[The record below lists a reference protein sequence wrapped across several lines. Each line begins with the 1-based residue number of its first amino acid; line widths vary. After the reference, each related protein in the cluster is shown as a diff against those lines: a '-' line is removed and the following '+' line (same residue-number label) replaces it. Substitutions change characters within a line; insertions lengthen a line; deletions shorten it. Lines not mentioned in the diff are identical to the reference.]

1 MALVNRSTAQQRPV
15 RRIWKTP
22 GSKWNW
28 IFVAISVFTL
38 GLVYLL
44 YRSAIATQLY
54 PGPYNPPFRQFGVVA
69 FVLVLVVA
77 AYTLR
82 RRFVRS
88 LPGKVQNWLWLHIWF
103 GVISVLIAC
112 MHENFLN
119 ITHDLEWT
127 KTRFTEYYFGTSA
140 LFALILLVVSGVV
153 GRLLDMWQARVIA
166 EEADTNGAGI
176 NRSVQDRMF
185 ELALKVE
192 RLSAGKSAPF
202 QQFCQ
207 EALAWQAELPTS
219 LPVLHPGEIADFE
232 LVYEA
237 LGARARLG
245 RSLQRQQRARRII
258 RVWRYIHIPLAC
270 LAVLVISFHS
280 LIELWKWIVLHY

>member
-1 MALVNRSTAQQRPV
+1 MALANKSSIRERPV

-22 GSKWNW
+22 GSRWNW
-28 IFVAISVFTL
+28 IFLAISACTL
-38 GLVYLL
+38 GLVFLL
-44 YRSAIATQLY
+44 YRNAIATQLY
-54 PGPYNPPFRQFGVVA
+54 PGPYNPPFRQFGVAA
-69 FVLVLVVA
+69 FVLVLLVA

-82 RRFVRS
+82 RRFARS

-112 MHENFLN
+112 MHDMFQNVTYDF
-119 ITHDLEWT
+119 EWT
-127 KTRFTEYYFGTSA
+127 KTRFTEDYFGTSA

-166 EEADTNGAGI
+166 TEADTNGAGI
-176 NRSVQDRMF
+176 TRSVQDRMF
-185 ELALKVE
+185 ELSLKVE

-202 QQFCQ
+202 QHFCH
-207 EALAWQAELPTS
+207 EALAWQAELPDS
-219 LPVLHPGEIADFE
+219 LPVLHPGEIADFK
-232 LVYEA
+232 LVYAA
-237 LGARARLG
+237 LEERARLG
-245 RSLQRQQRARRII
+245 LSLQLQQRARRII

-270 LAVLVISFHS
+270 LAMLVISFHS

>member
-1 MALVNRSTAQQRPV
+1 MALVNKSSVQQRPV

-28 IFVAISVFTL
+28 IFLAISAFTL

-44 YRSAIATQLY
+44 YHNAIATQLY
-54 PGPYNPPFRQFGVVA
+54 PGPYNPPFRQFGVVSFA
-69 FVLVLVVA
+69 LVLVVA

-88 LPGKVQNWLWLHIWF
+88 LPGRVQNWLWLHVWF
-103 GVISVLIAC
+103 GVISVVIAC
-112 MHENFLN
+112 MHENFQN

-140 LFALILLVVSGVV
+140 LFALILLVVTGVV
-153 GRLLDMWQARVIA
+153 GRLLDIWQARVIA
-166 EEADTNGAGI
+166 AEADTNGAGI
-176 NRSVQDRMF
+176 NRSVQDRLF
-185 ELALKVE
+185 ELSLKVE
-192 RLSAGKSAPF
+192 RLSAGKSASF
-202 QQFCQ
+202 QQFSQ
-207 EALAWQAELPTS
+207 EALALQVELPAS
-219 LPVLHPGEIADFE
+219 LPVLHPNEIADFE
-232 LVYEA
+232 LVYQA
-237 LGARARLG
+237 LGERARLG
-245 RSLQRQQRARRII
+245 LSLQRQQRARRII

-280 LIELWKWIVLHY
+280 VIELWKWIVLHY

>member
-1 MALVNRSTAQQRPV
+1 MALANRPATQQRPV

-28 IFVAISVFTL
+28 IFLATSAFTL
-38 GLVYLL
+38 GIIYLL
-44 YRSAIATQLY
+44 FRNAIVTQLY

-69 FVLVLVVA
+69 YVLVLAVA

-88 LPGKVQNWLWLHIWF
+88 LPGKVQNWLWLHVWF
-103 GVISVLIAC
+103 GIISVVIAC
-112 MHENFLN
+112 MHENLQN

-127 KTRFTEYYFGTSA
+127 RDRFTEYYFGTSA
-140 LFALILLVVSGVV
+140 LFALILLVISGIV

-166 EEADTNGAGI
+166 TEADTNGVGI
-176 NRSVQDRMF
+176 NRSVQDRLF
-185 ELALKVE
+185 ELSLKVE
-192 RLSAGKSAPF
+192 RLSAGKSPSF
-202 QQFCQ
+202 QQFSQ
-207 EALAWQAELPTS
+207 EALALQTELPTA
-219 LPVLHPGEIADFE
+219 LPALYPSEIADFE
-232 LVYEA
+232 LVYQA
-237 LGARARLG
+237 LGERARLG
-245 RSLQRQQRARRII
+245 LSLQRQQRARLII

-270 LAVLVISFHS
+270 LALLVISFHS

>member
-1 MALVNRSTAQQRPV
+1 MVLANRSATQQRPV

-28 IFVAISVFTL
+28 VFLAASAATL

-44 YRSAIATQLY
+44 YRNAIAAQLY
-54 PGPYNPPFRQFGVVA
+54 PGPYNPPFRQFGVA
-69 FVLVLVVA
+69 AYVLVLVVA

-82 RRFVRS
+82 RRFARS
-88 LPGKVQNWLWLHIWF
+88 LPGKVQNWLWLHVWF
-103 GVISVLIAC
+103 GVISVVVAC
-112 MHENFLN
+112 MHENFQN

-127 KTRFTEYYFGTSA
+127 RDRFTEYYFGTSA
-140 LFALILLVVSGVV
+140 LFALIFLVVSGVI

-166 EEADTNGAGI
+166 AEADTNGVGI
-176 NRSVQDRMF
+176 NRSVQDRIF
-185 ELALKVE
+185 ELSLKVE
-192 RLSAGKSAPF
+192 RLSAGKSASF
-202 QQFCQ
+202 QQFSQ
-207 EALAWQAELPTS
+207 EALALQAELPPT
-219 LPVLHPGEIADFE
+219 LPVLHPNEIADFE

-237 LGARARLG
+237 LGERARLG
-245 RSLQRQQRARRII
+245 LSLQRQQRARRII
-258 RVWRYIHIPLAC
+258 RIWRYIHIPLAC

>member
-1 MALVNRSTAQQRPV
+1 MAIANKPTVRERPV

-28 IFVAISVFTL
+28 IFLAISACTL

-69 FVLVLVVA
+69 FALVLVVA

-82 RRFVRS
+82 RRFARS
-88 LPGKVQNWLWLHIWF
+88 LPGKVQNWLWLHVWF
-103 GVISVLIAC
+103 GIISVIIAC
-112 MHENFLN
+112 MHENFQN

-127 KTRFTEYYFGTSA
+127 RDRFTEYYFGTPA
-140 LFALILLVVSGVV
+140 LFALILLVVSGAI
-153 GRLLDMWQARVIA
+153 GRLLDIWQARVIA
-166 EEADTNGAGI
+166 AEADTNGVGI

-185 ELALKVE
+185 ELSLKVE
-192 RLSAGKSAPF
+192 RLSAGKSASF
-202 QQFCQ
+202 QQFSQ
-207 EALAWQAELPTS
+207 EALALLAELPPS
-219 LPVLHPGEIADFE
+219 LPVLHPTEIADFE

-237 LGARARLG
+237 LAARVRLG
-245 RSLQRQQRARRII
+245 LSLQRQQRARLII
-258 RVWRYIHIPLAC
+258 RVWRYVHIPLAC

-280 LIELWKWIVLHY
+280 LIELWKWVVLHY